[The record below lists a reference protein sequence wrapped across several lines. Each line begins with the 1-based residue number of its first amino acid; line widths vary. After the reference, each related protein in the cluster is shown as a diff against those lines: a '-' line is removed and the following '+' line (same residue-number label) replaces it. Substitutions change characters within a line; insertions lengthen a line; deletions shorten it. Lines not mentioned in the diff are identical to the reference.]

1 MCERMK
7 LEMIYMDHAATTRMT
22 PAVIQ
27 AMCLCMENTWYNPS
41 SLYVPAQKAAE
52 ALWSAR
58 ACIEL
63 TFTRGAVRQITR
75 QFFPLPKQAHR
86 LENGISSPQPLN
98 TMPSFI
104 P

>member
-1 MCERMK
+1 
-7 LEMIYMDHAATTRMT
+7 MIYMDHAATTRMT

-58 ACIEL
+58 ACIAACLNASPDEIIL
-63 TFTRGAVRQITR
+63 TSGGSEADNQAILSAAQAGAQAGKRHIISKSWSGRGT
-75 QFFPLPKQAHR
+75 K
-86 LENGISSPQPLN
+86 
-98 TMPSFI
+98 
-104 P
+104 